1 MATATDIF
9 KVTITSNAPESYAL
23 GTTEVTWTA
32 TDANGNVSTGV
43 QKITV
48 VDTTKPVLK
57 LPADKTVE
65 ATALKNSGGDRCG
78 NGYGY
83 FQGNNNQQRP

>member
-1 MATATDIF
+1 M
-9 KVTITSNAPESYAL
+9 
-23 GTTEVTWTA
+23 
-32 TDANGNVSTGV
+32 

-65 ATALKNSGGDRCG
+65 ATALKTPVETGVATATDIFKVTITSNA
-78 NGYGY
+78 
-83 FQGNNNQQRP
+83 P